1 MKIEDNDIST
11 ELQKQVVDAISN
23 KEPLFIHAG
32 KSKLF
37 YGNDVNGKSL
47 DISPHTGI
55 ISYEPTEL
63 CITVRAGTRLS
74 EIQKLLAEKQQILP
88 FEPPLYTKDATI
100 GGAIAT
106 GISGPRRAYTG
117 SIRDAILGVQMING
131 NAEIVNFGG
140 QVMKNVAGYDL
151 SRLMVRSQGI
161 LGVILSVSLRLLPK
175 PSHDLTIRFDVN
187 QQEGLDF
194 FQNLRSQQIP
204 VSATVWFDQQAY
216 IRLSGST
223 ETLENSQQLIK
234 GDVLTDAK
242 DFWREIRDQHYHFFG
257 RTDKPLWRL
266 SLPPGSN
273 QISRID
279 DNILIEWSGAQRW
292 VNSNMPANIIQSIAK
307 SRNGF
312 ATLFRGN
319 LPETPHFPTLDEPL
333 MLLHK
338 QLKNKMDPHG
348 VFNPSRM
355 YENL

>member
-1 MKIEDNDIST
+1 MKIKENDIST
-11 ELQKQVVDAISN
+11 TLQKQVQDAVNN
-23 KEPLFIHAG
+23 KQPLFIHAG

-37 YGNDVNGKSL
+37 YGNEVIGKPL
-47 DISPHTGI
+47 DISKHTGV

-63 CITVRAGTRLS
+63 CITVRAGTRIS
-74 EIQKLLAEKQQILP
+74 ELQKLLAEQQQILP
-88 FEPPLYTKDATI
+88 FEPPIYSKNATI
-100 GGAIAT
+100 GGAIAA

-175 PSHDLTIRFDVN
+175 PSHDLTIRFDAN
-187 QQEGLDF
+187 QQQSLDF
-194 FQNLRSQQIP
+194 FQELRSKQHPIT
-204 VSATVWFDQQAY
+204 ATVWFDQQAY

-223 ETLENSQQLIK
+223 ETLENSQQQIK
-234 GDVLTDAK
+234 GEILSDAK
-242 DFWREIRDQHYHFFG
+242 DFWREIRDQQHHFFG
-257 RTDKPLWRL
+257 RTDKPLWRI
-266 SLPPGSN
+266 SLPPGSS

-279 DNILIEWSGAQRW
+279 DNILIEWGGAQRW

-307 SRNGF
+307 SRDGF
-312 ATLFRGN
+312 ATLFRGD
-319 LPETPHFPTLDEPL
+319 LPETPHFPKLEEPL
-333 MLLHK
+333 LHLYK

-348 VFNPSRM
+348 IFNPGRM